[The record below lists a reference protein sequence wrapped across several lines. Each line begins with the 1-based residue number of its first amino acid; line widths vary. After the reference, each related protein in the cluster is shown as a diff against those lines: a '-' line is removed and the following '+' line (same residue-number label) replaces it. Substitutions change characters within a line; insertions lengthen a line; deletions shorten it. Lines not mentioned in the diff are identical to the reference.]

1 MKKQIKEKMYI
12 IGHKNP
18 DTDSICSAIAYANLK
33 NKLGYEA
40 EAVRAGEINRE
51 TEYVLKYFGVEAPP
65 YLTTIRTRI
74 SDLKLDEATSITSDI
89 SIKNAWL
96 LMKENTLKFLPV
108 VDKYGKIEGILTL
121 TDIANRYMDPFDD
134 EIIKN
139 SKTKLINIAETLN
152 AKIIIGEEED
162 FNITGRVFIA
172 AMNSKK
178 LEEYIEK
185 GDIVIMGNRF
195 ECQQKCIEIGANCI
209 IITGGCDNISE
220 EIIKLAKDKKSII
233 MVTDYDTF
241 STARLINQSIP
252 VGHIMTS
259 KNLVNFNTS
268 EFVDEVQEKMQKR
281 RQKFYP
287 VVDHKNKVVGV
298 LSRYNIISH
307 NKKKFIL
314 LDHNS
319 KSQAIDGIEDVEV
332 VEIIDHHRIEEVKTR
347 GPIYFRNEPLGSTA
361 TIISNIYFENNII
374 PEKETAGI
382 LCAAILSDTVIFRS
396 PTCTVVDKII
406 AEKLAKIAGID
417 IDKFAMDMFKYGSN
431 IENKTPQEIFHQD
444 FKDFIIGHKK
454 IGVAQIM
461 VVDNEKINSKE
472 KGMLDYMKKLSED
485 RNYYLVMLL
494 VTNIVKGDSNCFF
507 TGKGS
512 KIIADAFNKEI
523 NGEKLYLEGV
533 VSRKKQVIPNLSSV
547 LE

>member
-1 MKKQIKEKMYI
+1 MKKEIKEKMYI

-18 DTDSICSAIAYANLK
+18 DTDSICSAIAYSNFK
-33 NKLGYEA
+33 NKIGYEA

-51 TEYVLKYFGVEAPP
+51 TEYVLKYFGVEPP
-65 YLTTIRTRI
+65 HYLTTIRTRV
-74 SDLKLDEATSITSDI
+74 SDLKLDEASSITADI

-108 VDKYGKIEGILTL
+108 VDKTGKIEGILTL
-121 TDIANRYMDPFDD
+121 TDIANRYMDPFDK

-139 SKTKLINIAETLN
+139 SKTKLINITETLN
-152 AKIIIGEEED
+152 AKIIVGEEND
-162 FNITGRVFIA
+162 FNTTGRVLVA

-195 ECQQKCIEIGANCI
+195 ECQYKCIDIGANCL
-209 IITGGCDNISE
+209 IITGGCENISE
-220 EIIKLAKDKKSII
+220 DIIKLAKDKKSII

-259 KNLVNFNTS
+259 KNLVNFNTG
-268 EFVDEVQEKMQKR
+268 EFIDEVQEKMQKR

-287 VVDHKNKVVGV
+287 VVDNKNKVVGI
-298 LSRYNIISH
+298 LSRYNIISYI
-307 NKKKFIL
+307 KKKVIL

-319 KSQAIDGIEDVEV
+319 KSQAIDGIEDVDV

-347 GPIYFRNEPLGSTA
+347 GPIYFRNEPVGSTA
-361 TIISNIYFENNII
+361 TIISNIFFENNII
-374 PEKETAGI
+374 PEKSIAGI

-396 PTCTVVDKII
+396 PTCTMIDKIM
-406 AEKLAKIAGID
+406 AEKLAKIAEID

-454 IGVAQIM
+454 IGVAQVM

-472 KGMLDYMKKLSED
+472 KDILIYMKKLTED
-485 RNYYLVMLL
+485 RNYYLTMLL
-494 VTNIVKGDSNCFF
+494 ITDIVKGDSTCFF
-507 TGKGS
+507 VGEGGR
-512 KIIADAFNKEI
+512 IIPDAFNQEVE
-523 NGEKLYLEGV
+523 NGKIYLKGV
-533 VSRKKQVIPNLSSV
+533 VSRKKQVIPNLSSL